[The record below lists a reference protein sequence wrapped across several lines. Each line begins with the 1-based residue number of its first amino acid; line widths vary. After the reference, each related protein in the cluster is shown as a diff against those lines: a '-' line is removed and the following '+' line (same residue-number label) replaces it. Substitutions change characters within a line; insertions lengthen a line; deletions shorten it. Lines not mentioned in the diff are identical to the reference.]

1 MVRSVNAAASVWEA
15 VIEKDRFTRA
25 AGIGVGDMGIALSM
39 QTMLQLF
46 LGSTRSASW
55 PASVGLLILRVG
67 AGFLLVTVF
76 EKFLPRDGVWGPQ
89 QWFVDDVAKMGFP
102 MPRVFAWAAVLSE
115 FIGGILLMLGLLA
128 RPAAFFIAV
137 TTFVAAFVYHKQ
149 PLQQGL
155 PAVIYFF
162 MSLSLVLTGPG
173 RISLDSLL
181 ARRFLSVSRRASTQL
196 QP

>member
-1 MVRSVNAAASVWEA
+1 
-15 VIEKDRFTRA
+15 
-25 AGIGVGDMGIALSM
+25 M
-39 QTMLQLF
+39 QTILLALF
-46 LGSTRSASW
+46 ASTRSTSW
-55 PASVGLLILRVG
+55 VTSAGLLVLRLG
-67 AGFLLVTVF
+67 AGFLLITVF
-76 EKFLPRDGVWGPQ
+76 EKFLPREGVWGPQ

-155 PAVIYFF
+155 TAVIYCF

-173 RISLDSLL
+173 RISLDCLL
-181 ARRFLSVSRRASTQL
+181 ARRFLSLSRPAGPSAQA
-196 QP
+196 

>member
-1 MVRSVNAAASVWEA
+1 MKRLLRP
-15 VIEKDRFTRA
+15 I
-25 AGIGVGDMGIALSM
+25 
-39 QTMLQLF
+39 
-46 LGSTRSASW
+46 LGSTRSTSW
-55 PASVGLLILRVG
+55 STSAGLLVLRLG

-137 TTFVAAFVYHKQ
+137 TTFVAAFIYHKQ
-149 PLQQGL
+149 PLQPGL

-162 MSLSLVLTGPG
+162 MSLSLVFTGPG
-173 RISLDSLL
+173 RISLDALL
-181 ARRFLSVSRRASTQL
+181 ARRFLSVLRPAGASVRA
-196 QP
+196 

>member
-1 MVRSVNAAASVWEA
+1 M
-15 VIEKDRFTRA
+15 RA
-25 AGIGVGDMGIALSM
+25 AGVGVGNTRITFAM
-39 QTMLQLF
+39 QTILQLL

-55 PASVGLLILRVG
+55 PTSVGLLILRVG

-76 EKFLPRDGVWGPQ
+76 EKFLPRDDVWGPQ

-128 RPAAFFIAV
+128 RPAAFFITG
-137 TTFVAAFVYHKQ
+137 TTFVAAFVYHEQ

-155 PAVIYFF
+155 TAVIYFF

-181 ARRFLSVSRRASTQL
+181 ARRFLPVLRPASAGDRA
-196 QP
+196 